1 MLKIIKGRKYN
12 TETAHKVGCST
23 GQALYGDSALLANVD
38 YALYRKRTGEYFLHA
53 EYDHLYDDECPDY
66 IKPLTN
72 DEANEW
78 AQEHLDAGT
87 YEAEFGEVAEDD
99 ANVAM
104 TLNLPR
110 AQYDKLKQIALD
122 AHMPVSKY
130 VAKLIAKI

>member
-12 TETAHKVGCST
+12 TETAHKVGCT
-23 GQALYGDSALLANVD
+23 TEKAAYGDVD
-38 YALYRKRTGEYFLHA
+38 KTLYRKRTGEYFVA
-53 EYDHLYDDECPDY
+53 AVFSYPYDSGNPDY
-66 IKPLTN
+66 IQPMTSS
-72 DEANEW
+72 EANAW

>member
-12 TETAHKVGCST
+12 TETARKVGGKTESAAYGAVDKT
-23 GQALYGDSALLANVD
+23 LYC
-38 YALYRKRTGEYFLHA
+38 KRTGEYFLA
-53 EYDHLYDDECPDY
+53 AVYSYTLDTGNPDY
-66 IKPLTN
+66 IKPLTQ

-78 AQEHLDAGT
+78 AQERLDADA
-87 YEAEFGEVAEDD
+87 YDAEFGEVAEDD